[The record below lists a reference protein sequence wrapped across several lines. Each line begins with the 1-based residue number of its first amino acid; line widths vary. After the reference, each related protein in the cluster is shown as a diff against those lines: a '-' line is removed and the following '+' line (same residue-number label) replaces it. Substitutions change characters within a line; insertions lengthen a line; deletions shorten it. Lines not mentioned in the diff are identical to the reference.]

1 MYMNWFGAILFI
13 IGIIAIA
20 VGVTYFPMKP
30 LMLGGIVLAG
40 AGVMFS
46 SLFKES

>member
-40 AGVMFS
+40 LGVMFS